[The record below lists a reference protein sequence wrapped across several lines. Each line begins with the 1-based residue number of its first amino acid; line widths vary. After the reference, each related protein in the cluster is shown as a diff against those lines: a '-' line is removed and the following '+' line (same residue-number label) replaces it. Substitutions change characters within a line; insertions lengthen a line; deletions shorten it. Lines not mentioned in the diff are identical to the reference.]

1 MAAKLAPALLTLLPL
16 HIWACSCAVSPVQY
30 CESAPDPSN
39 QQQAVFVGMVRE
51 FYPKSHEQMNQL
63 WDMFYQTHPELRS
76 QQGDRSARRVAGL
89 TPDDQ
94 ELRREF
100 IRFLWGESLNSV
112 EREQLRNGDRQQLD
126 RLMLDYRRRARLQV
140 LENFSHAESPE
151 FEAFTNLD
159 GPSCGFD
166 FVEGETYLV
175 EVHRDNLDQRWK
187 VSSCSP
193 PRLASAAP
201 DEVNALRAWKVGLQ
215 PKARIF
221 GDVFSPDGHQSP
233 AGITLSLLGGPQL
246 LESTS
251 DSHGKFEFQNL
262 AAGNYQLLWGA
273 TTLRSR
279 SVDLSSAWCARVL
292 VPLDSH

>member
-1 MAAKLAPALLTLLPL
+1 MGYGGKTRSGTSYSSSVAHLGLLLRRESRAILRKCSGPEQSAPSRICGNGTGVLSQVPRADEPAL
-16 HIWACSCAVSPVQY
+16 
-30 CESAPDPSN
+30 
-39 QQQAVFVGMVRE
+39 G
-51 FYPKSHEQMNQL
+51 
-63 WDMFYQTHPELRS
+63 MFYQTHPELRS

-175 EVHRDNLDQRWK
+175 EVHRNNLDQRWK

-201 DEVNALRAWKVGLQ
+201 DEVNALRAFASVPCG
-215 PKARIF
+215 
-221 GDVFSPDGHQSP
+221 
-233 AGITLSLLGGPQL
+233 TC
-246 LESTS
+246 
-251 DSHGKFEFQNL
+251 
-262 AAGNYQLLWGA
+262 
-273 TTLRSR
+273 SR
-279 SVDLSSAWCARVL
+279 
-292 VPLDSH
+292 